1 MLGTPRAAL
10 LNGLQFTVATVEH
23 VSRESVPPTVA
34 HELHTAASPPSGVQL
49 PLLLASVP
57 PLLLLLLVL
66 EAPLLLEVPLLE
78 LLVDVPL
85 LEVLLPPLLPLLPP
99 SPTVIE
105 GGLLLLLPQ
114 AAAIEPAM
122 ATSATPMIFRRLLL
136 AFIT

>member
-1 MLGTPRAAL
+1 VLGTPRAAL

-57 PLLLLLLVL
+57 PLLLLLVL

-99 SPTVIE
+99 SPRVIE

>member
-1 MLGTPRAAL
+1 VLGTPRAAL

-49 PLLLASVP
+49 PLLL
-57 PLLLLLLVL
+57 LLLLAPLLLLVL
-66 EAPLLLEVPLLE
+66 DAPLLLEVPLLE

-85 LEVLLPPLLPLLPP
+85 LEVPLPPLLPPLPP

-105 GGLLLLLPQ
+105 GVLLLLPQ

-122 ATSATPMIFRRLLL
+122 ATSATPVILRRLLS

>member
-1 MLGTPRAAL
+1 VL

-49 PLLLASVP
+49 PLLL
-57 PLLLLLLVL
+57 LLAPLLLLVL
-66 EAPLLLEVPLLE
+66 DVPLLLELLLLE

-85 LEVLLPPLLPLLPP
+85 LELPLPLLPPLLPP
-99 SPTVIE
+99 SPRFVE

-122 ATSATPMIFRRLLL
+122 ATSATPVVLRRLLS